1 MGRITK
7 EEEKRRKKAKIDYKS
22 QIKIRKLISF
32 SCHREYD
39 KDILEQL
46 ESQENP
52 SAYIKNLIREDMKK
66 SQNQQTTIKFKTQND

>member
-1 MGRITK
+1 MGRLTK
-7 EEEKRRKKAKIDYKS
+7 EEEKRRRKAKSDYRS
-22 QIKIRKLISF
+22 QRKIRKNITF

-46 ESQENP
+46 NKQENP

-66 SQNQQTTIKFKTQND
+66 QQEN